1 LRDGLERE
9 MRRHISGDAVIGRGA
24 AGAVL
29 ARAQIEAGRCRHIGG
44 HRLDAIGPEKPRIDA
59 DMGAGRIADGLM
71 QRGHEGLGATGR
83 EAAKTTM
90 PPALETSAIIRLRDS
105 GGIDRLAKA
114 MSIGA
119 DCGDGA
125 MLRPSVRHQRI
136 EIDRI
141 AGRVRLGP
149 RCASAFTLACEPSTS
164 AAMSSARSALAS
176 A

>member
-1 LRDGLERE
+1 
-9 MRRHISGDAVIGRGA
+9 
-24 AGAVL
+24 
-29 ARAQIEAGRCRHIGG
+29 
-44 HRLDAIGPEKPRIDA
+44 
-59 DMGAGRIADGLM
+59 M

-90 PPALETSAIIRLRDS
+90 PPALETSAIMRLRDS

-119 DCGDGA
+119 DWGDGA
-125 MLRPSVRHQRI
+125 MLRPASATSASRSTGSPVGLTLAR
-136 EIDRI
+136 
-141 AGRVRLGP
+141 AA
-149 RCASAFTLACEPSTS
+149 ASAFTLACEPSTS